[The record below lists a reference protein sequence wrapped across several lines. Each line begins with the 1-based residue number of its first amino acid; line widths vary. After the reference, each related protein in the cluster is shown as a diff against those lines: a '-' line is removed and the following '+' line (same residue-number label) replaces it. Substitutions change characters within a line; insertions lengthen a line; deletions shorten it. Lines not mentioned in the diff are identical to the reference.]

1 MDAASPP
8 APVSPRG
15 RGVLD
20 LAACGLA
27 AATVAG
33 WCGGWHWILDLASHF
48 RWYWLLFALAGLFVA
63 RRRATWLARG
73 CLAVAVLG
81 NAWPLLP
88 YWLPAAA
95 PAPGAATPAADALAI
110 VSVNVLR
117 RNADKAAV
125 LAYLRSRDP
134 DLVVVLEVDAAWA
147 AALAGLADRW
157 PHAIVEPRE
166 DNFGIALLAKQPP
179 RAHRVCDF
187 GAAGVPSIVA
197 EFAGPPAAFT
207 LVATHPLAPQARNLA
222 RGRDRQLRAIAD
234 FVAASPWPCVVA
246 GDLNTTPWSAAF
258 RDLVARSGLRDT
270 ALGRGLRGTWNARL
284 WAPRIPIDHV
294 LAPPAAEVL
303 DRSVGPDVGSDHFPV
318 EVRLRLKAR

>member
-1 MDAASPP
+1 MDAAAAPASPP
-8 APVSPRG
+8 RRG
-15 RGVLD
+15 LLE
-20 LAACGLA
+20 LASCCLA

-33 WCGGWHWILDLASHF
+33 WCGGWHWLLDLASHF
-48 RWYWLLFALAGLFVA
+48 RCYWLLLALPCLALTW
-63 RRRATWLARG
+63 RRAAWPVRC
-73 CLAVAVLG
+73 CLAAAVVG

-88 YWLPAAA
+88 YWMPAPAVVAAA
-95 PAPGAATPAADALAI
+95 PADESLAI

-134 DLVVVLEVDAAWA
+134 DLIVVLEVDAAWA
-147 AALAGLADRW
+147 AALAELADRW

-166 DNFGIALLAKQPP
+166 DNFGIALLAKRPP
-179 RAHRVCDF
+179 RARAVQDF

-197 EFAGPPAAFT
+197 EFAGPTGAFT
-207 LVATHPLAPQARNLA
+207 LVATHPLAPQAQGLA

-234 FVAASPWPCVVA
+234 FVAIAPLPCIVA

-270 ALGRGLRGTWNARL
+270 ALGRGVQGTWNARL

-294 LAPPAAEVL
+294 LAPPTVEVL
-303 DRSVGPDVGSDHFPV
+303 HRAVGPDVGSDHFPL
-318 EVRLRLKAR
+318 EVRLRLPAG